1 MRGSLARG
9 DPARFVRKS
18 RLWRTSGLFDS
29 AAKLKR
35 PSERSRRRLKRFAK
49 FRSKGVRRLLRRAR
63 GGVPCITVS
72 STMITK
78 RRSNTEVADRLNEFH
93 FEGANKPG
101 GELINLAHWM
111 FGCIPLHC

>member
-1 MRGSLARG
+1 MVSAS
-9 DPARFVRKS
+9 DPARFVRKYRVCGGRAVFLIPLLTS
-18 RLWRTSGLFDS
+18 R
-29 AAKLKR
+29 
-35 PSERSRRRLKRFAK
+35 PCERSRRRLKRFAK

-72 STMITK
+72 STMTTK

-111 FGCIPLHC
+111 FGSIPLNC